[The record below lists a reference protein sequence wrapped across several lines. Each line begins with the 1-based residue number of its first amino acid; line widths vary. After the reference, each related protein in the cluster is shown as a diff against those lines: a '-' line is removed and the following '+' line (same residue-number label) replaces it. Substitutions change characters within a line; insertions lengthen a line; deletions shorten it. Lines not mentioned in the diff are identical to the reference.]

1 MKNIIILLTLPYIL
15 FALDI
20 TDESFSFST
29 VVSVGLFVFVII
41 AVGYR
46 QLKQVSKSNE
56 ILTNKYERLQKKY
69 SNVKD
74 EHNEL
79 LSNLGYKLES
89 RTKEMI
95 KARDK
100 IINEPIKKLTQEN
113 LDEKFKSLQKA
124 DTILTDT
131 THQIISFL
139 QAKSGKLE
147 LNNRTFD
154 INLLFTTI
162 NNFILQKYKT
172 KEIEI
177 VYDIDSK
184 LGRYIIGDFNY
195 ISKILINLMNNAI
208 KNTETGEVKLI
219 ISKFFKTMTE
229 PIMEFKVV
237 DTGIGIKEDK
247 LKSIF
252 MPFKNDGFNNKN
264 TLSLFMSKELVL
276 LMGGELNVMS
286 KHNRGSTFYMNI
298 PLVLD
303 NDKEQDYKLES
314 EHKLDKKHIAILDKN
329 RDSARTIKNMI
340 QHFLYSVSVISQDD
354 LTDLETLKQYD
365 MIFIDYK
372 KIDVLFL
379 SNVSKIKKE
388 KDFRVIALSS
398 ILDNNPNKIM
408 NSYVKRYILKQS
420 SPLDFLTLFLAEYN
434 SLELDDDEKS
444 IDINGQ
450 VKKKKR
456 PKRYAKQIF
465 ETENIEKKSLN
476 KFTGANILVVEDNKT
491 NQKIILSMLKDTGI
505 KYAFATTIEEALSEL
520 DKYYHNFNLILFDI
534 NISNHK
540 GHILSKTIRENKKFD
555 KIPIATLLDSRDNRD
570 NLYKDGIDAYI
581 LSPIKIGTIY
591 TLLLNYL
598 NNKSLIDD
606 NRRILDITQGIM
618 QSNNDSKIYIQLLKE
633 FEGVYGDSANTFK
646 KFLEDRKY
654 EDAKNLCSNMRG
666 LMNMI
671 SAHDMFTLL
680 TQINTLFAEQEYHK
694 INKYTHRYAQELD
707 NLNIEIEI
715 YLRSVAK

>member
-1 MKNIIILLTLPYIL
+1 MKNIIILITLPYLL
-15 FALDI
+15 FSLDI
-20 TDESFSFST
+20 TDESFSFSS
-29 VVSVGLFVFVII
+29 VISVGLFVFVVI

-46 QLKQVSKSNE
+46 QLKQASKTNE
-56 ILTNKYERLQKKY
+56 VLTNKYQRLQTKY
-69 SNVKD
+69 DNVKD

-89 RTKEMI
+89 TTKEMI

-100 IINEPIKKLTQEN
+100 IINEPIKELNKESLN
-113 LDEKFKSLQKA
+113 KKFKSLQEA

-147 LNNRTFD
+147 LNNQTFD
-154 INLLFTTI
+154 INSLFNTL
-162 NNFILQKYKT
+162 NSFIAQKYKT
-172 KEIEI
+172 KDIEI
-177 VYDIDSK
+177 IYNIDNK
-184 LGRYIIGDFNY
+184 LGRYIISDFNY
-195 ISKILINLMNNAI
+195 INKILINLINNAI
-208 KNTETGEVKLI
+208 KNTESGEVKLI

-229 PIMEFKVV
+229 PIIEFKVV

-252 MPFKNDGFNNKN
+252 MPFKNDRFNNKN
-264 TLSLFMSKELVL
+264 TLSLFMSKELVT

-298 PLVLD
+298 PLILD
-303 NDKEQDYKLES
+303 TNKDQSYKLES
-314 EHKLDKKHIAILDKN
+314 EHKLDGKHIAIIDRNK
-329 RDSARTIKNMI
+329 DIARTIKNMI
-340 QHFLYSVSVISQDD
+340 QHFLYSVSVISQSD
-354 LTDLETLKQYD
+354 LENFETLKQYD
-365 MIFIDYK
+365 MIFVDYK
-372 KIDVLFL
+372 LIDVLFL
-379 SNVSKIKKE
+379 SNVSKLKKE

-434 SLELDDDEKS
+434 SLELDDNENS
-444 IDINGQ
+444 IDIQ
-450 VKKKKR
+450 IQKKGKKR
-456 PKRYAKQIF
+456 VNKYAKQIF
-465 ETENIEKKSLN
+465 ETENIDKSSLN
-476 KFTGANILVVEDNKT
+476 KFEGANILVVEDNPT
-491 NQKIILSMLKDTGI
+491 NQKIILSILKDTGI
-505 KYAFATTIEEALSEL
+505 KYAFAETIDGALSEL
-520 DKYYHNFNLILFDI
+520 DKYYHNFDLILFDI

-540 GHILSKTIRENKKFD
+540 GHILSQTVRENKKFD
-555 KIPIATLLDSRDNRD
+555 NIPIATLLDSRDNRD
-570 NLYKDGIDAYI
+570 NLYENGIDAYI

-598 NNKSLIDD
+598 NNKSLIEH
-606 NRRILDITQGIM
+606 RRILDITQGIM
-618 QSNNDSKIYIQLLKE
+618 QSNNDSAVYIQLLRE
-633 FEGVYGDSANTFK
+633 FKNVYGYSANTFK
-646 KFLEDRKY
+646 KFLEEEKY
-654 EDAKNLCSNMRG
+654 EEAKNLCSNMRG

-680 TQINTLFAEQEYHK
+680 TQINTLFKEREYKK
-694 INKYTHRYAQELD
+694 IDKYIHRYTQELD

-715 YLRSVAK
+715 YLRSIDK